1 MLDPHNRETLAGKCL
16 YSFFQKRSKAG
27 SLWSHPLMR
36 STNIISKACLH
47 ALISVVIGITA
58 FAQTNGLGDAWKS
71 DKKTGSQPAATGS
84 DSKQSKVEATKAS
97 PSQAEQKVD
106 QNPSSSSEA
115 TSAVAIP
122 ETVPVEPKVPGTAS
136 SAVRT
141 AISAAFSSASGAS
154 NVTNTVVDSAD
165 AAANAVNVGMN
176 ASRLEMPASAPD
188 DELSGIGPVH
198 TFQATAYS
206 LPGKTRS
213 GAPVRRGVLA
223 ADPRVLPLGTVVQLK
238 AGNYSGVYTVHD
250 TGGAIK
256 GNLVDVWMPSS
267 KEARIFGRRSVKLTV
282 LKYGG
287 TAGRVGSKSAP
298 AAKAKAA
305 SRKSRR

>member
-1 MLDPHNRETLAGKCL
+1 M
-16 YSFFQKRSKAG
+16 RSK
-27 SLWSHPLMR
+27 
-36 STNIISKACLH
+36 NIISKACLH

-58 FAQTNGLGDAWKS
+58 YAQTNSLGEAWKS
-71 DKKTGSQPAATGS
+71 DKKTGSQPAAAGS
-84 DSKQSKVEATKAS
+84 ESKQSKVEAATAS

-106 QNPSSSSEA
+106 QKPSSSSEA
-115 TSAVAIP
+115 TSAVVVP
-122 ETVPVEPKVPGTAS
+122 ETVPVEPKALVEPKAP
-136 SAVRT
+136 VEPKV
-141 AISAAFSSASGAS
+141 AANS
-154 NVTNTVVDSAD
+154 VAD
-165 AAANAVNVGMN
+165 AVSNAVKVGMN
-176 ASRLEMPASAPD
+176 ASRLEMPATPPD

-223 ADPRVLPLGTVVQLK
+223 ADPRVLPLGTVVQIK

-267 KEARIFGRRSVKLTV
+267 REARNFGRRSVKLTV

-287 TAGRVGSKSAP
+287 TAGTTAKAGSKSVP
-298 AAKAKAA
+298 AGKARTSAKKTT
-305 SRKSRR
+305 R